1 MDDNRILKAK
11 AEFDDHLRMIPRT
24 DRAWRL
30 KLWRDWL
37 RLWDAPLRAIQQ
49 PIIPE
54 IADDYDPMLDCVR
67 QWKGGR

>member
-11 AEFDDHLRMIPRT
+11 EEFDQHLRMIPRT
-24 DRAWRL
+24 DHRWRL

-37 RLWDAPLRAIQQ
+37 RLWDAPLRAVRQ
-49 PIIPE
+49 PIIPT
-54 IADDYDPMLDCVR
+54 AAHRYDPRADGVR